1 MGARA
6 NWDADTQGHTWP
18 AQVAAQGPTGP
29 GELGGSTHP
38 GWACWPRPR
47 HMGWPSARC
56 WGLRPGCPR
65 PGSSLGPLPPLC
77 MAGPEGSCAWPSRG
91 SRPALEDGPQAERGA
106 GPRPEHRPLRCLRF
120 VDVSV
125 TVPGLRASCGGPSGR
140 TRACT
145 WPLNTEGMRD
155 GDVVA
160 MVPGQVQL
168 GASCCEASWRPA
180 AGHVDS
186 SQEACVESL
195 APPTWRWALECD
207 PSWPGPPAGSKNTG
221 TGLRARTWPAL
232 LLPQLTM
239 DSPQSPPGLRLS
251 PCPLQTP
258 VFSPIDPSQK
268 RLWKGILTQ

>member
-38 GWACWPRPR
+38 GWACWPGPR
-47 HMGWPSARC
+47 HVGWPSARC

-145 WPLNTEGMRD
+145 WPLNTEERGTVTLSPWSLARCNLVPPDVRPAGGQLQGMWTAARRP
-155 GDVVA
+155 VWRA
-160 MVPGQVQL
+160 WPLPL
-168 GASCCEASWRPA
+168 GAGPWNVTHPGRVPQ
-180 AGHVDS
+180 
-186 SQEACVESL
+186 QEARTQERACGPGRGQPCSSL
-195 APPTWRWALECD
+195 
-207 PSWPGPPAGSKNTG
+207 S
-221 TGLRARTWPAL
+221 
-232 LLPQLTM
+232 
-239 DSPQSPPGLRLS
+239 
-251 PCPLQTP
+251 
-258 VFSPIDPSQK
+258 
-268 RLWKGILTQ
+268 

>member
-1 MGARA
+1 MYENPATYTDPVYTDSPLCAQLFLSHRLSAHGKTPGADPAHGTHTDAMCMAVTGPRMGARA

-38 GWACWPRPR
+38 GWACWPGPR
-47 HMGWPSARC
+47 HVGWPSARC

-155 GDVVA
+155 GGIVS

-168 GASCCEASWRPA
+168 GAS
-180 AGHVDS
+180 
-186 SQEACVESL
+186 
-195 APPTWRWALECD
+195 
-207 PSWPGPPAGSKNTG
+207 
-221 TGLRARTWPAL
+221 
-232 LLPQLTM
+232 
-239 DSPQSPPGLRLS
+239 
-251 PCPLQTP
+251 
-258 VFSPIDPSQK
+258 
-268 RLWKGILTQ
+268 